1 MKIKSLYICVNDME
15 RAIDFYTNFFEK
27 TPIKNDS
34 IYSVFDIDG
43 FRFGLFAYQK
53 MNEHHTFGSN
63 CLPSIEVDSIET
75 LKRKIEKLEICFPLT
90 KIDNNYVVEFI
101 DSEGNHIE
109 LTTTAKGSD

>member
-1 MKIKSLYICVNDME
+1 MKIKSLYICVDDMQ
-15 RAIDFYTNFFEK
+15 RAIDFYT
-27 TPIKNDS
+27 
-34 IYSVFDIDG
+34 
-43 FRFGLFAYQK
+43 
-53 MNEHHTFGSN
+53 N

-109 LTTTAKGSD
+109 LTTKVEGSD

>member
-1 MKIKSLYICVNDME
+1 
-15 RAIDFYTNFFEK
+15 
-27 TPIKNDS
+27 
-34 IYSVFDIDG
+34 
-43 FRFGLFAYQK
+43 
-53 MNEHHTFGSN
+53 MNEPHTFGSN

-109 LTTTAKGSD
+109 LTTPIKESD